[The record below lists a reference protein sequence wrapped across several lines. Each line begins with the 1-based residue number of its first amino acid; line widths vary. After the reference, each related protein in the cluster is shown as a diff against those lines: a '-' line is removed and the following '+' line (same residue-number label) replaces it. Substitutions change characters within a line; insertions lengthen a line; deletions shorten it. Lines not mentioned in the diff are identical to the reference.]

1 MDHYDRF
8 HELLKQDFVP
18 ILRADGFKGS
28 GSTFRRVKANR
39 VDVVNVQGSRYGG
52 QCCVNVAVHFLFLPS
67 AGGVSVSE
75 PRKLKE
81 YECAFRNRLREASE
95 SDHWWTY
102 GASDSEAKASL
113 ASLVDIYRRR
123 GAPFFAKFEPFP
135 KVFEQITPAEM
146 DAGDLS
152 NMPPGNL
159 TQVLAVLTMARI
171 MDYLGHHQ
179 KCRGFAEVGLR
190 NLGAAT
196 GLRAEFE
203 RLRDQAKGDC

>member
-1 MDHYDRF
+1 MDHYERF
-8 HELLKQDFVP
+8 QELLKQDFFPV
-18 ILRADGFKGS
+18 LRADGFKGS
-28 GSTFRRVKANR
+28 GTTFRRVGADR
-39 VDVVNVQGSRYGG
+39 IDVVNVQGSRHGG
-52 QCCVNVAVHFLFLPS
+52 KCCVNVAVHFPFLPS
-67 AGGVSVSE
+67 AGGISVSE
-75 PRKLKE
+75 PKKLKE
-81 YECAFRNRLREASE
+81 YECAFRNRLHEENE

-102 GASDSEAKASL
+102 GTTDSEAKASL

-123 GAPFFAKFEPFP
+123 GALFFAKFQPFP
-135 KVFEQITPAEM
+135 QVFEQITPAEM

-171 MDYLGHHQ
+171 MNHLGHHE

-190 NLGAAT
+190 HLGGAT

-203 RLRDQAKGDC
+203 RLRDSS